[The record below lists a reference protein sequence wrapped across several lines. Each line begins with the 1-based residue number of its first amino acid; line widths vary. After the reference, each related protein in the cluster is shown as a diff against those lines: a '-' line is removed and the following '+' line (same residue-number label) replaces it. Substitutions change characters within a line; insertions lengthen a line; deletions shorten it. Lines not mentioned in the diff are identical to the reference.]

1 MKAFPLPRTPSP
13 SLTRTIKENNRPQGA
28 SGQIG
33 PLPLGEPSTQ
43 PILRLRK
50 GWGSGRGK
58 LKGLSPLGF
67 PLPDLPRAPLPG
79 LLLPIFAALSL
90 CAWLLPLW
98 AAGVILA
105 GALAAGLRL
114 GILKRSQRGK
124 LKAYAFFLLFWGLS
138 AFLLQSSVGGLYWQA
153 AAANA
158 GALALR
164 LSALAA
170 LTLDLNLL
178 LTPFAL
184 AEVTARYLRPLVGET
199 RAERAALSLAVMLR
213 LIPQVWH
220 CLQALQNTRKLRCA
234 GLPVITQLRL
244 MTETALRSLLR
255 LAWQQSLALAA
266 RDIHLGGEC
275 PPCAPQGQRE

>member
-1 MKAFPLPRTPSP
+1 MWTAAQREKPETTS
-13 SLTRTIKENNRPQGA
+13 
-28 SGQIG
+28 
-33 PLPLGEPSTQ
+33 
-43 PILRLRK
+43 RLLKPPFYTFIPGFRK
-50 GWGSGRGK
+50 GWGSGRGN
-58 LKGLSPLGF
+58 LKGLSPLRF
-67 PLPDLPRAPLPG
+67 PRPD
-79 LLLPIFAALSL
+79 LLLPAFAALSL

-98 AAGVILA
+98 ATGVILA
-105 GALAAGLRL
+105 FALATGLRL
-114 GILKRSQRGK
+114 GLLKRSQRGK
-124 LKAYAFFLLFWGLS
+124 LKVYGFFLIFWALS
-138 AFLLQSSVGGLYWQA
+138 AFLLQWSAGGLSWQA

-158 GALALR
+158 GALTLR

-184 AEVTARYLRPLVGET
+184 AEVTVRYLRPILGEA

-234 GLPVITQLRL
+234 ELPAITQLRL
-244 MTETALRSLLR
+244 VTETALRSLLR

-266 RDIHLGGEC
+266 RDIHLAGETLPGGPTRQKE
-275 PPCAPQGQRE
+275 